1 MYKTIFDIEAE
12 GSRNVYDFAVMHHMT
27 SQDWAKKTGTTIAP
41 VRMVPS
47 TVFDSVRERLIAVD
61 TEFMTVGDMDG
72 ASKIERETGIKRV
85 FCACFSVDPLS
96 YGLEELRIWIDQST
110 PYRYTEILD
119 QAADHFGIDEPIFLS
134 YSMEAEWSAF
144 KRLRCNPAKHQWLDA
159 FVLYRLVKNLQGKAN
174 ERLGLV
180 DAIEDMLGV
189 KRNRALKD
197 EMRDLCIQD
206 KTEGREGE
214 ILEYCAEDVRDL
226 IDLTEKLWE
235 RLENRFECTVTKPAK
250 TMAITPRIKGKE
262 RMERWESFA
271 SQVEGLMES
280 ARAFATIAERG
291 LPVDVERCDAIRK
304 GAATIRDK
312 MVRDFVDKYPGAFVL
327 DDGGTKTLNKHV
339 TLDDQEQL
347 LASETVDDALAK
359 LDAFSFGEMAD
370 RTKATIRRQ
379 LAEKYELRSIA
390 GSEGKWKRCEK
401 VCREYLEKCL
411 KDKGL
416 LKGWERTPSG
426 ELSMD
431 QESLKAFKLSDHTYE
446 AGFGGDFARLTS
458 KVTALNGLMKKGSD
472 NWLSNLDRTDARIRY
487 RSLRPFTSKTG
498 RCQPQTSKGFVPG
511 WDKSLQCVLNPPA
524 GKWLVELDYSA
535 EETFIPSRVYSD
547 KRYAEVY
554 ASKDTY
560 LWMGTEL
567 GLIPRNEYETM
578 SKSEL
583 KAKYHDLRSRL
594 KTFTLAIGYGAGV
607 STLSSKVGLP
617 QAQVK
622 KLYDMVRTTVFPQTY
637 ASRDYIEGRIKKGG
651 VRCLWLQ
658 NGWHTVIPN
667 DVKDINTMSVLNFP
681 IQGTGSVIL
690 HRLVRELEGA
700 CIETVATVHD
710 AVWILVDEGDMETV
724 NLARM
729 IMERTA
735 NYVLGVSEGESGIRV
750 GDPEIIKHGDL
761 WTAEHAYDDSAREIL
776 RAGGYVCA

>member
-1 MYKTIFDIEAE
+1 MYKTIFDIESEA
-12 GSRNVYDFAVMHHMT
+12 STSVYDFTTTHHMT
-27 SQDWAKKTGTTIAP
+27 PQDWAKKKGITIAP
-41 VRMVPS
+41 VRMVPG
-47 TVFDSVRERLIAVD
+47 TVFDSVRERLISVD
-61 TEFMTVGDMDG
+61 TEFMTVGDMDD
-72 ASKIERETGIKRV
+72 ASKIERETGIKKV
-85 FCACFSVDPLS
+85 FCACFSAD
-96 YGLEELRIWIDQST
+96 YAQDLRIWIDQSA

-119 QAADHFGIDEPIFLS
+119 HAAEYFGIEDPIFLS

-144 KRLRCNPAKHQWLDA
+144 KRLRCNPFQHQWLDA
-159 FVLYRLVKNLQGKAN
+159 FVLYRLVKNVQGKSN

-197 EMRDLCIQD
+197 AMRDLCIQD
-206 KTEGREGE
+206 KTDGREQE

-235 RLENRFECTVTKPAK
+235 RLENRFECTVKKPAK
-250 TMAITPRIKGKE
+250 TMAITPRIKGKD

-271 SQVEGLMES
+271 SQVEGLMDS
-280 ARAFATIAERG
+280 AKAFAKIAERG

-304 GAATIRDK
+304 GAAAIRDK
-312 MVRDFVDKYPGAFVL
+312 MVREFVEKYPGAFVL
-327 DDGGTKTLNKHV
+327 DDGGTKMLNKYV
-339 TLDDQEQL
+339 NLEAQETLMT
-347 LASETVDDALAK
+347 SETVDDALAK
-359 LDAFSFGEMAD
+359 LDTLSLSFGKVAE
-370 RTKATIRRQ
+370 RTRATIRKQ
-379 LAEKYELRSIA
+379 LAEKYELRSIEGA
-390 GSEGKWKRCEK
+390 DGKWKRCDK

-411 KDKGL
+411 REKGL
-416 LKGWERTPSG
+416 LKEWDKTPSG

-431 QESLKAFKLSDHTYE
+431 QESLKAFKLSDHNYE
-446 AGFGGDFARLTS
+446 PGFGGDFARLTS
-458 KVTALNGLMKKGSD
+458 KVTALNGLMKKGAD

-511 WDKSLQCVLNPPA
+511 WDKSLQCVLNPPK

-567 GLIPRNEYETM
+567 GLIPRNDYETM

-622 KLYDMVRTTVFPQTY
+622 KMYEMVRTTVFPQTY

-667 DVKDINTMSVLNFP
+667 DTRDLNTMSLLNFP
-681 IQGTGSVIL
+681 IQGTGSIIL
-690 HRLVRELEGA
+690 HRLVCELENA

-710 AVWILVDEGDMETV
+710 AVWILVDAGDMETV
-724 NLARM
+724 ALARM

-735 NYVLGVSEGESGIRV
+735 NYVLGVPMGESGIRV
-750 GDPEIIKHGDL
+750 GEPEIIKHGDL
-761 WTAEHAYDDSAREIL
+761 WTAEHAYDDAAREIL